1 MTTTTPYA
9 PIAAGRALG
18 KLASA
23 IENGDMTLNQATWSA
38 RINWNLDMDGAD
50 WVIDRLNAE
59 YLQSD
64 LDDRKG
70 RA

>member
-9 PIAAGRALG
+9 PITAGRALG

-23 IENGDMTLNQATWSA
+23 IESGEVTLDRACLSA
-38 RINWNLDMDGAD
+38 KLEWNLGLDDAE
-50 WVIDRLNAE
+50 WVIKQLNAE
-59 YLQSD
+59 YLQAD
-64 LDDRKG
+64 IEDRKA